1 MQLCQPSDR
10 PSALHFL
17 LLIDSWIYVF
27 VAYRCPQAKAEARQV
42 TSNLVNVA
50 QSRLEEAVG
59 GFRHR
64 KRQELAKLSRVFDRN
79 LRSKVSD

>member
-1 MQLCQPSDR
+1 MQLCRPSDR

-17 LLIDSWIYVF
+17 LLIDSWNYV
-27 VAYRCPQAKAEARQV
+27 VACRNPQAKAEARQV

-59 GFRHR
+59 GFRQR
-64 KRQELAKLSRVFDRN
+64 KRQELAKISRVFDRN
-79 LRSKVSD
+79 LRGKVSD